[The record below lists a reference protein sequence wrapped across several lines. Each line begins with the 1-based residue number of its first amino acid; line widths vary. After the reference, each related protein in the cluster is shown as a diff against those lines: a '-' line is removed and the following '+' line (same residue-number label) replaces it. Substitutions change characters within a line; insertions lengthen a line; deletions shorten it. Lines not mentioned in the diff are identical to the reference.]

1 MFGTTSTLL
10 PTINCGT
17 VANKQLECCLD
28 IQGIHRHHMVWY
40 RKILTQAELIYV
52 LYLATLLYFLKVDFT
67 GAI

>member
-1 MFGTTSTLL
+1 MFSTTSTPL

-28 IQGIHRHHMVWY
+28 IEEIHRPHMVWH

-52 LYLATLLYFLKVDFT
+52 LYFATLLYFLKVDFT
-67 GAI
+67 GAM